1 MQLYMHRGHVR
12 KMQVQTACM
21 IMLLEGFA
29 AATPSITLPLN
40 SQFPPVARVSE
51 PFSFTLSNSTFSS
64 DGIIAYAL
72 SQAPTWLSLD
82 GATRTLSGTP
92 PDWAFG
98 TTPTVDIVATDES
111 GPVTMKSILT
121 VSSHT
126 APEIT
131 IPIETQ
137 LQSLAGK
144 TVDDSVIL
152 KPSSRFG
159 FSFSKSTF
167 TYKENPSI
175 LKVFA
180 VTMDNTPLPSW
191 ISFDNST
198 MTFSGET
205 PDPEAL
211 ATPQERVAIR
221 LIASEKPGFAGAS
234 MTFNIVVEN
243 HRLEWDD
250 AVLKLKAF
258 VGTTFQFNGLSEALK
273 LDDKVA
279 NKSDISSIAVA
290 DAPPWLKFDNTTY
303 VLYGTPQEPRD
314 GASPLD
320 MTVSAQD
327 RFGGTASVVIRV
339 TVANNIFTGADI
351 PSPNAII
358 GQPFA
363 YNISQ
368 AFVDSSAVDIK
379 VSFSPEVPWLS
390 FDSKTCTLSGD
401 VSKSAEESSINV
413 TMAATPKLSLSK
425 VASNLKSF
433 TINVVS
439 RSLGTSSVIH
449 TSPILRTDASILDSN
464 GLGAIDD
471 PTAGASNR
479 ALNRG
484 ELTAII
490 VLAIFTVILIVGFL
504 LYCGRRQNR
513 LKMSDPAVPLSK
525 RDISTPRLQKKYSIL
540 GLNGS
545 LGSLHPGLRP
555 KVKNVK
561 KLTLNNPDIFG
572 MKYSAV
578 AARQSVSSSRYSN
591 LLSSHFDPGHSGHRD
606 FCRPF
611 PGVGASESSINDD
624 HDIIIIQNFP
634 GESNEETKPHAITT
648 APSAVRTKGGTYSF
662 HPYRT
667 TPRASGLQRSPEL
680 SSTASMGT
688 YRAHKRHRTPS
699 DLGHLPNT
707 PSNSSSGAA
716 IQRTGS
722 VRSNSSS
729 NRTVQPWNKGG
740 SANGDHQSAPA
751 TPIEDTAWGSL
762 PSSPIK
768 SSSARPRSNLSAV
781 TESTD
786 VLYLGY
792 PSPTT
797 TSDDIPSMK
806 SGAVTPFTK
815 PLQTFLDMSYSAPSS
830 PALSRQPGRRV
841 TGSSPFFSGSDRT
854 ISRVKSRSK
863 KIVGG
868 SKEMSMRSNSRQVVP
883 EPLAL
888 RKFSKGE
895 NSFLGLQDPGLTQL
909 LGGPGSSRNDS
920 VGISS
925 YTGSIEMTE
934 DGTKHLI
941 SFLASVDKR
950 RSWMSETDSRQSFSA
965 WDFEQE
971 EDGANEVSGVGL
983 QRFKSYKSNVSG
995 RSKMTFR
1002 GLSIWEGSEGQ
1013 DTSGAT
1019 FVEQVTAMD
1028 FCGGLFESSSGG
1040 GGRWGGSLWS
1050 ESRGDSS
1057 GRLSAPVS
1065 PKGFELG
1072 PWIKPDGDGG
1082 VGSAV

>member
-12 KMQVQTACM
+12 KMQVRTACM
-21 IMLLEGFA
+21 IMFLEGFA
-29 AATPSITLPLN
+29 TATPTIKLPLN
-40 SQFPPVARVSE
+40 SQFPPVALVAE

-64 DGIIAYAL
+64 DGIITYAL

-98 TTPTVDIVATDES
+98 TTPTVDIVATDGS
-111 GPVTMKSILT
+111 GPVTMKSILA

-211 ATPQERVAIR
+211 ATPQERVVIR
-221 LIASEKPGFAGAS
+221 LIASERPGFAGAS

-243 HRLEWDD
+243 HRLEWGD
-250 AVLKLKAF
+250 AVFKLKAF
-258 VGTTFQFNGLSEALK
+258 VGKPFQFNGLSEALK

-290 DAPPWLKFDNTTY
+290 NAPPWLKFDNTTY

-314 GASPLD
+314 SASPLD

-351 PSPNAII
+351 PPPNAIL

-413 TMAATPKLSLSK
+413 TMAATPKLYLSK
-425 VASNLKSF
+425 AASNLKSF

-439 RSLGTSSVIH
+439 RSL
-449 TSPILRTDASILDSN
+449 DSN
-464 GLGAIDD
+464 GLGATAD
-471 PTAGASNR
+471 PTAVDSNR

-490 VLAIFTVILIVGFL
+490 ILAIFTVILIVGFL

-513 LKMSDPAVPLSK
+513 LKMTGPAVPLSK
-525 RDISTPRLQKKYSIL
+525 RYISTPRLQKKYSIL

-561 KLTLNNPDIFG
+561 KLTLNNPDMFG

-578 AARQSVSSSRYSN
+578 ATRQSVSSSRYSN

-611 PGVGASESSINDD
+611 PGIGASESSINDD

-667 TPRASGLQRSPEL
+667 TPRASGLQQSPEL
-680 SSTASMGT
+680 SSTASKGT
-688 YRAHKRHRTPS
+688 YRAHRTPS
-699 DLGHLPNT
+699 DLGPPPNT
-707 PSNSSSGAA
+707 PSNNSSGAA

-722 VRSNSSS
+722 LRSNSSS

-740 SANGDHQSAPA
+740 SANGDHQSPPA

-815 PLQTFLDMSYSAPSS
+815 PLQTFLDMSYSAPNS

-965 WDFEQE
+965 WNFEQE
-971 EDGANEVSGVGL
+971 DDGANEVSGGAEHL
-983 QRFKSYKSNVSG
+983 G
-995 RSKMTFR
+995 R
-1002 GLSIWEGSEGQ
+1002 Q
-1013 DTSGAT
+1013 
-1019 FVEQVTAMD
+1019 
-1028 FCGGLFESSSGG
+1028 
-1040 GGRWGGSLWS
+1040 
-1050 ESRGDSS
+1050 
-1057 GRLSAPVS
+1057 
-1065 PKGFELG
+1065 
-1072 PWIKPDGDGG
+1072 
-1082 VGSAV
+1082 